1 MENSITP
8 KQSSLLMT
16 PTSTKPVFYSPR
28 VLSPLTLLLP
38 ATPKSSLEHSPSLPA
53 CMDIL
58 SELYLGGLTLVAEKI
73 FSLLKPADLCS
84 SLQVCTVWN
93 HQISSGSQFMNSINT
108 HRREWKENAEN
119 LYVTEEPMET
129 TVTPTKRRPF
139 AAFTPNTQS
148 RFQTA
153 KPTCTV
159 GMCIKPWHEEE
170 CSVRMTPSKRPRQSD
185 GICSTK
191 SKKRLRRL

>member
-1 MENSITP
+1 
-8 KQSSLLMT
+8 
-16 PTSTKPVFYSPR
+16 
-28 VLSPLTLLLP
+28 
-38 ATPKSSLEHSPSLPA
+38 
-53 CMDIL
+53 
-58 SELYLGGLTLVAEKI
+58 
-73 FSLLKPADLCS
+73 
-84 SLQVCTVWN
+84 
-93 HQISSGSQFMNSINT
+93 MNSINT

-153 KPTCTV
+153 KPTCRV
-159 GMCIKPWHEEE
+159 GICIKPRYEEE
-170 CSVRMTPSKRPRQSD
+170 CSGRMTPSKRPRQSD

-191 SKKRLRRL
+191 SKKRLRRLWTQGLISIDGWTIAILHLTLVQKSKTHSPAKPAVTVKRRDSAYIVCSQNNPEDQKLWPCMFVQNCIAIIISLQKGFVILTFVFLTRIATVDMV